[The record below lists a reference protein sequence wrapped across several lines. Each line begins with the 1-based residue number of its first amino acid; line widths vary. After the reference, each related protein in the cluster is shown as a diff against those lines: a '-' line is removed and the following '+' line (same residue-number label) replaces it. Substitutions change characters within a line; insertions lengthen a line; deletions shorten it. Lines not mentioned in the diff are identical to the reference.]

1 MGPEELDDLLASIR
15 AEGNKERSALALYK
29 GTRGTDL
36 VNESID
42 ERVVNILG
50 LGQVFDIDYAT
61 YLTLLKEKLVQVS
74 MGGGSLAREE
84 QMLLQDEFKR
94 VKGKVGRFKI
104 NRRTANV
111 GAISGSTPLKVSK
124 DKFFL
129 TSSAVIPENP
139 GVAKVSEDL
148 KGIHEALD
156 KLLGEIKADNAEE
169 KKQAELERR
178 QKIRNRRVAREK
190 LLEKSQQKV
199 SRVVNKLFTPVRG
212 ILDSIFRF
220 LFFGL
225 LGRSFQSFLNW
236 FSDPANKDK
245 VDNMFRFL
253 KDFWPAILGGLALFF
268 TPLGGFVKGIVK
280 LLTFFGPKLFR
291 LVAKYPKIALATAG
305 AAALLKAATSQS
317 PNPERAEQGKT
328 ELDDTQEFGGMT
340 GAPISGDML
349 GFNQGG
355 LIPVGSDKLYNVSNY
370 FGRPIERASGK
381 ITSTTG
387 TKIKGTGPDTQLIAA
402 QPGEF
407 IISKNAV
414 NTYGSQFFMNLNKEG
429 GGTNIPNFVNNIQF
443 AQGGGMVGGMIGSP
457 TSFITAP
464 TGGGG
469 GTNALTEQAKTK
481 TLGTYIGDGIQEFL
495 GVTPKRMRSSLP
507 STDENIRDTVG
518 GAIETYEFGS
528 GGLMGSSTSQQTSGE
543 ISGSPTLKQTSGG
556 LMGLPTSVMGVG
568 GLTGSQTNDRFG
580 DKLPMSPEPS
590 RKMTLPLK
598 SLMMISDEKSSESSL
613 DTQMSSGVS
622 MNTTAATVRY
632 TDNMMSP
639 TQRITL
645 PPEPPVRSKKPNMTV
660 LPEIVRNSAPQ
671 MQASASSSSVPS
683 FSPSQSNDTRQLNFA
698 VYGIEGMN

>member
-15 AEGNKERSALALYK
+15 AEGKKERSALALYK

-156 KLLGEIKADNAEE
+156 KILAEIKADNAEE

-280 LLTFFGPKLFR
+280 LLTFFGPKLFG

-317 PNPERAEQGKT
+317 PNPERAAQGKT

-370 FGRPIERASGK
+370 FGRPIERAAGK

-387 TKIKGTGPDTQLIAA
+387 TKIKGAGPDTQLIAA

-443 AQGGGMVGGMIGSP
+443 AQGGGMVGGLMGSP
-457 TSFITAP
+457 TSFIPALTAP

-481 TLGTYIGDGIQEFL
+481 TLGMYIGDGIQEFL

-507 STDENIRDTVG
+507 STDENIRDSVG
-518 GAIETYEFGS
+518 GAIETYEFGG
-528 GGLMGSSTSQQTSGE
+528 GGLMGS
-543 ISGSPTLKQTSGG
+543 PT
-556 LMGLPTSVMGVG
+556 
-568 GLTGSQTNDRFG
+568 NNRFG

>member
-15 AEGNKERSALALYK
+15 AEGKKERSALALYK

-156 KLLGEIKADNAEE
+156 KILAEIKADNAEE

-317 PNPERAEQGKT
+317 PNPERAAQGKT
-328 ELDDTQEFGGMT
+328 ELDDTQDFGGMT
-340 GAPISGDML
+340 GDPISGDML

-370 FGRPIERASGK
+370 FGRPIERAAGK

-387 TKIKGTGPDTQLIAA
+387 TKIKGAGPDTQLIAA

-443 AQGGGMVGGMIGSP
+443 AQGGGVVGGMVGSPTSQKMSGGIIGSPTSQKMSGGMIGSP
-457 TSFITAP
+457 TSR
-464 TGGGG
+464 
-469 GTNALTEQAKTK
+469 Q
-481 TLGTYIGDGIQEFL
+481 
-495 GVTPKRMRSSLP
+495 M
-507 STDENIRDTVG
+507 VG
-518 GAIETYEFGS
+518 GFIGS
-528 GGLMGSSTSQQTSGE
+528 STSQKMVGGLMGSSTSQQSSGE
-543 ISGSPTLKQTSGG
+543 MTGSPTLKQTSGG
-556 LMGLPTSVMGVG
+556 LMGLPTSIMGVG
-568 GLTGSQTNDRFG
+568 GLAGSQTNDRFG

-598 SLMMISDEKSSESSL
+598 SLMMISDEKSSETSL

>member
-15 AEGNKERSALALYK
+15 AEGKKERSALALYK

-42 ERVVNILG
+42 ERIVNILG

-111 GAISGSTPLKVSK
+111 GAIAGSTPLKVSK

-156 KLLGEIKADNAEE
+156 KILAEIKADNAEE
-169 KKQAELERR
+169 KKQEELERR
-178 QKIRNRRVAREK
+178 KKIRNRRVAREK
-190 LLEKSQQKV
+190 LLERSQKKISNVVSKV
-199 SRVVNKLFTPVRG
+199 FKPVTG
-212 ILDSIFRF
+212 ILDRIFRF

-225 LGRSFQSFLNW
+225 LGNAFKSFIGW

-245 VDNMFRFL
+245 VSAMFGFIEN
-253 KDFWPAILGGLALFF
+253 FWPAILGGLALFF
-268 TPLGGFVKGIVK
+268 TPLGGFVKG
-280 LLTFFGPKLFR
+280 LLGILTTFGPKLIG
-291 LVAKYPKIALATAG
+291 LIAKYPAVFGALAITG
-305 AAALLKAATSQS
+305 AAVEGVRRSRNASQDIIEEKGLEDATPKEQADELSKPFNLLDIFTRTIVPPREEKSET
-317 PNPERAEQGKT
+317 T
-328 ELDDTQEFGGMT
+328 EPPVQAQAGG
-340 GAPISGDML
+340 GNI
-349 GFNQGG
+349 
-355 LIPVGSDKLYNVSNY
+355 YNIGNY

-387 TKIKGTGPDTQLIAA
+387 TKIKGAGPDTQLIAA

-414 NTYGSQFFMNLNKEG
+414 NTYGSQFFMNLNKES

-443 AQGGGMVGGMIGSP
+443 ARGGGMVGGMIGSP
-457 TSFITAP
+457 TSFIPAP

-507 STDENIRDTVG
+507 STNENIRDTVG
-518 GAIETYEFGS
+518 GAIEIY
-528 GGLMGSSTSQQTSGE
+528 
-543 ISGSPTLKQTSGG
+543 K
-556 LMGLPTSVMGVG
+556 
-568 GLTGSQTNDRFG
+568 DRFG

-590 RKMTLPLK
+590 RKMTLPAKDL
-598 SLMMISDEKSSESSL
+598 
-613 DTQMSSGVS
+613 
-622 MNTTAATVRY
+622 VRY
-632 TDNMMSP
+632 NDNMMSP

>member
-42 ERVVNILG
+42 ERIVNILG

-156 KLLGEIKADNAEE
+156 KILAEIKADNAEE

-190 LLEKSQQKV
+190 LLERSQKKISNVVSKV
-199 SRVVNKLFTPVRG
+199 FKPVTG
-212 ILDSIFRF
+212 ILDRIFRF

-225 LGRSFQSFLNW
+225 LGNAFKSFIGW

-245 VDNMFRFL
+245 VSAMFGFIEN
-253 KDFWPAILGGLALFF
+253 FWPAILGGLALFF
-268 TPLGGFVKGIVK
+268 TPLGGFVRGI
-280 LLTFFGPKLFR
+280 LGILTFFGPKLFG
-291 LVAKYPKIALATAG
+291 LIAKYPLVFGALAVTG
-305 AAALLKAATSQS
+305 AAVEGVRRSRNATQDILKEKGMEDATPKEQADELSKPFNLLDIFTRTIVPPREEKPETTES
-317 PNPERAEQGKT
+317 PVQAQAGGGK
-328 ELDDTQEFGGMT
+328 
-340 GAPISGDML
+340 I
-349 GFNQGG
+349 
-355 LIPVGSDKLYNVSNY
+355 YNIGNY

-387 TKIKGTGPDTQLIAA
+387 TKIKGAGPDTQLIAA

-443 AQGGGMVGGMIGSP
+443 AQGGGVVGGMVGSP
-457 TSFITAP
+457 TS
-464 TGGGG
+464 
-469 GTNALTEQAKTK
+469 QK
-481 TLGTYIGDGIQEFL
+481 
-495 GVTPKRMRSSLP
+495 M
-507 STDENIRDTVG
+507 
-518 GAIETYEFGS
+518 
-528 GGLMGSSTSQQTSGE
+528 
-543 ISGSPTLKQTSGG
+543 SGG
-556 LMGLPTSVMGVG
+556 LMGLPTSIMGVSKG
-568 GLTGSQTNDRFG
+568 DVSDNVRFDDR
-580 DKLPMSPEPS
+580 LPMSPEPS
-590 RKMTLPLK
+590 RKISLPAK
-598 SLMMISDEKSSESSL
+598 ALMMISDKKSSDSSETSL

-622 MNTTAATVRY
+622 MNTTAPAAVRY
-632 TDNMMSP
+632 NDNMMSP
-639 TQRITL
+639 VQRITL

-671 MQASASSSSVPS
+671 MQASSSNSSVPS

>member
-15 AEGNKERSALALYK
+15 AEGKKERSALALYK

-94 VKGKVGRFKI
+94 VKGKVGRFRI

-156 KLLGEIKADNAEE
+156 KILAEIKADNAEE

-245 VDNMFRFL
+245 VDSMFRFL

-280 LLTFFGPKLFR
+280 LLTFFGPKLFG

-317 PNPERAEQGKT
+317 PNPERAAQGKT

-387 TKIKGTGPDTQLIAA
+387 TKIKGAGPDTQLIAA

-429 GGTNIPNFVNNIQF
+429 GGTNIPNFVSNIQF

-518 GAIETYEFGS
+518 GAIETYEFGG
-528 GGLMGSSTSQQTSGE
+528 GGLMGS
-543 ISGSPTLKQTSGG
+543 PT
-556 LMGLPTSVMGVG
+556 
-568 GLTGSQTNDRFG
+568 NNRFG

-598 SLMMISDEKSSESSL
+598 SLMMISDEKSSDTSL

-671 MQASASSSSVPS
+671 MQASSSNSSVPS

>member
-1 MGPEELDDLLASIR
+1 MGPEELDDLLTSIR
-15 AEGNKERSALALYK
+15 AEGKKERSALALYK

-84 QMLLQDEFKR
+84 QMLLQDEFRR

-104 NRRTANV
+104 NRRTVNA
-111 GAISGSTPLKVSK
+111 GAITGSTPLKVSK

-199 SRVVNKLFTPVRG
+199 SKVVNKLFTPVRG

-245 VDNMFRFL
+245 VNSMFRFL

-268 TPLGGFVKGIVK
+268 TPLGGFIKGIVGI
-280 LLTFFGPKLFR
+280 LTTLGPKLFG
-291 LVAKYPKIALATAG
+291 LVAKYPKIAAALAITG
-305 AAALLKAATSQS
+305 AAVEGVRRSRNATQDILKEKGMEDATPKEQADELSKPFNILDTFTRTIVPPREGPPVQA
-317 PNPERAEQGKT
+317 RADGGK
-328 ELDDTQEFGGMT
+328 
-340 GAPISGDML
+340 I
-349 GFNQGG
+349 
-355 LIPVGSDKLYNVSNY
+355 YNIGNY

-381 ITSTTG
+381 VTSTTG
-387 TKIKGTGPDTQLIAA
+387 TKIKGAGPDTQLVAA

-414 NTYGSQFFMNLNKEG
+414 NTYGSQFFMNLNKES

-443 AQGGGMVGGMIGSP
+443 AQGGGMVGGMVGSP
-457 TSFITAP
+457 TS
-464 TGGGG
+464 
-469 GTNALTEQAKTK
+469 QK
-481 TLGTYIGDGIQEFL
+481 
-495 GVTPKRMRSSLP
+495 M
-507 STDENIRDTVG
+507 
-518 GAIETYEFGS
+518 S
-528 GGLMGSSTSQQTSGE
+528 GGM
-543 ISGSPTLKQTSGG
+543 
-556 LMGLPTSVMGVG
+556 MGLPTSMMEVG
-568 GLTGSQTNDRFG
+568 KGIVSNNDRFG
-580 DKLPMSPEPS
+580 DRLPMISEPS
-590 RKMTLPLK
+590 RKITLPAK
-598 SLMMISDEKSSESSL
+598 SLMMISDEKSSDSSETSL

-622 MNTTAATVRY
+622 MNTAVAVRY
-632 TDNMMSP
+632 NDNMMSP
-639 TQRITL
+639 VQRVTL

-671 MQASASSSSVPS
+671 MQASASGSSVPS

>member
-1 MGPEELDDLLASIR
+1 MGPEELDDLLTSIR
-15 AEGNKERSALALYK
+15 AEGKKERSALALYK

-84 QMLLQDEFKR
+84 QMLLQDEFRR

-104 NRRTANV
+104 NRRTVNA
-111 GAISGSTPLKVSK
+111 GAITGSTPLKVSK

-199 SRVVNKLFTPVRG
+199 SKVVNKLFTPVRG

-245 VDNMFRFL
+245 VNSMFRFL

-268 TPLGGFVKGIVK
+268 TPLGGFIKGIVGI
-280 LLTFFGPKLFR
+280 LTTLGPKLFG
-291 LVAKYPKIALATAG
+291 LVAKYPKIAAALAITG
-305 AAALLKAATSQS
+305 AAVEGVRRSRNATQDILKEKGMEDATPKEQADELSKPFNILDTFTRTIVPPREGPPVQA
-317 PNPERAEQGKT
+317 RADGGK
-328 ELDDTQEFGGMT
+328 
-340 GAPISGDML
+340 I
-349 GFNQGG
+349 
-355 LIPVGSDKLYNVSNY
+355 YNIGNY

-381 ITSTTG
+381 VTSTTG
-387 TKIKGTGPDTQLIAA
+387 TKIKGAGPDTQLVAA

-414 NTYGSQFFMNLNKEG
+414 NTYGSQFFMNLNKES

-443 AQGGGMVGGMIGSP
+443 AQGGGMVGGMVGSP
-457 TSFITAP
+457 TS
-464 TGGGG
+464 
-469 GTNALTEQAKTK
+469 QK
-481 TLGTYIGDGIQEFL
+481 
-495 GVTPKRMRSSLP
+495 M
-507 STDENIRDTVG
+507 
-518 GAIETYEFGS
+518 S
-528 GGLMGSSTSQQTSGE
+528 GGM
-543 ISGSPTLKQTSGG
+543 
-556 LMGLPTSVMGVG
+556 MGLPTSMMEVG
-568 GLTGSQTNDRFG
+568 KGIVSNNDRFG
-580 DKLPMSPEPS
+580 DRLPMISEPS
-590 RKMTLPLK
+590 RKITLPAK
-598 SLMMISDEKSSESSL
+598 SLMMISDEKSSDSSETSL
-613 DTQMSSGVS
+613 DTQMSSGAS
-622 MNTTAATVRY
+622 MNTAVAVRY
-632 TDNMMSP
+632 NDNMMSP
-639 TQRITL
+639 VQRITL

-671 MQASASSSSVPS
+671 MQASASGSSVPS

>member
-42 ERVVNILG
+42 ERIVNILG

-84 QMLLQDEFKR
+84 QMLLQDEFRR

-268 TPLGGFVKGIVK
+268 TPLGGFVKGVLGI
-280 LLTFFGPKLFR
+280 LTFFGPKLFG
-291 LVAKYPKIALATAG
+291 LVKKYPKIAAALAIAG
-305 AAALLKAATSQS
+305 ATVEGVRRSRNATQDILKEKGMEDATPKEQADELSKPSNILDTFTRTIVPPREEKPETTES
-317 PNPERAEQGKT
+317 PVQAQAGGGK
-328 ELDDTQEFGGMT
+328 
-340 GAPISGDML
+340 I
-349 GFNQGG
+349 
-355 LIPVGSDKLYNVSNY
+355 YNIGNY

-387 TKIKGTGPDTQLIAA
+387 TKIKGAGPDTQLIAA

-457 TSFITAP
+457 TSFLTAP

-481 TLGTYIGDGIQEFL
+481 TLGMYIGDGIQEFL

-507 STDENIRDTVG
+507 STDENIRDTVVD
-518 GAIETYEFGS
+518 AIEIYKSGS
-528 GGLMGSSTSQQTSGE
+528 GGLMGS
-543 ISGSPTLKQTSGG
+543 PT
-556 LMGLPTSVMGVG
+556 
-568 GLTGSQTNDRFG
+568 NNRFG

>member
-1 MGPEELDDLLASIR
+1 MGPEELDDLLTNIR
-15 AEGNKERSALALYK
+15 AEGKKERSSLALYK

-84 QMLLQDEFKR
+84 QMLLQDEFRR

-104 NRRTANV
+104 NRRTVNA
-111 GAISGSTPLKVSK
+111 GAITGSTPLKVSK

-156 KLLGEIKADNAEE
+156 KILGEIKADNTEE

-178 QKIRNRRVAREK
+178 QKIRNRRVVREK
-190 LLEKSQQKV
+190 ILEKSQQKV
-199 SRVVNKLFTPVRG
+199 SKIVNKLFTPVRG

-245 VDNMFRFL
+245 VNSMFRFL
-253 KDFWPAILGGLALFF
+253 KDFWPAILGGLALFL
-268 TPLGGFVKGIVK
+268 TPLGGFIKGIVGI
-280 LLTFFGPKLFR
+280 LTTLGPKLFG
-291 LVAKYPKIALATAG
+291 LVAKYPKIAAALAITG
-305 AAALLKAATSQS
+305 AAVEGVRRSRNATQDIIKEKGMENATPKEQADELSKPFNILDTFTRTIVPPRDGDIEPPVQA
-317 PNPERAEQGKT
+317 RADGGK
-328 ELDDTQEFGGMT
+328 
-340 GAPISGDML
+340 I
-349 GFNQGG
+349 
-355 LIPVGSDKLYNVSNY
+355 YNIGNY

-381 ITSTTG
+381 VTSTTG
-387 TKIKGTGPDTQLIAA
+387 TKIKGAGPDTQLVAA

-414 NTYGSQFFMNLNKEG
+414 NTYGSQFFMNLNKES

-457 TSFITAP
+457 TSQKMSGGSFGFSAGAP
-464 TGGGG
+464 GLSGGGG
-469 GTNALTEQAKTK
+469 GLDALTEQAKVRT
-481 TLGTYIGDGIQEFL
+481 F
-495 GVTPKRMRSSLP
+495 RSSIFDPTGIKARRAFFNDPNAYL
-507 STDENIRDTVG
+507 SDEDFQNRG
-518 GAIETYEFGS
+518 KFN
-528 GGLMGSSTSQQTSGE
+528 
-543 ISGSPTLKQTSGG
+543 
-556 LMGLPTSVMGVG
+556 
-568 GLTGSQTNDRFG
+568 NDF
-580 DKLPMSPEPS
+580 DPNPS
-590 RKMTLPLK
+590 RKINSPTN
-598 SLMMISDEKSSESSL
+598 S
-613 DTQMSSGVS
+613 
-622 MNTTAATVRY
+622 VRY

-671 MQASASSSSVPS
+671 MQASASGSSVPS

>member
-42 ERVVNILG
+42 ERIVNILG

-268 TPLGGFVKGIVK
+268 TPLGGFVKGVLGI
-280 LLTFFGPKLFR
+280 LTFFGPKLFG
-291 LVAKYPKIALATAG
+291 LVKKYPKIALATA
-305 AAALLKAATSQS
+305 ATAALLKAATNPP
-317 PNPERAEQGKT
+317 PNPKRAAQGKT
-328 ELDDTQEFGGMT
+328 ELDDTQDLMT
-340 GAPISGDML
+340 GDPISGDML

-387 TKIKGTGPDTQLIAA
+387 TKIKGAGPDTQLIAA

-457 TSFITAP
+457 TSFLTAP

-481 TLGTYIGDGIQEFL
+481 TLGMYIGDGIQEFL

-507 STDENIRDTVG
+507 STDENIRDTVVD
-518 GAIETYEFGS
+518 AIEIYKSGS
-528 GGLMGSSTSQQTSGE
+528 GGLMGS
-543 ISGSPTLKQTSGG
+543 PT
-556 LMGLPTSVMGVG
+556 
-568 GLTGSQTNDRFG
+568 NNRFG

>member
-15 AEGNKERSALALYK
+15 AEGKKERSALALYK

-42 ERVVNILG
+42 ERIVNILG

-156 KLLGEIKADNAEE
+156 KILAEIKADNAEE

-178 QKIRNRRVAREK
+178 EKIKKRRVAREK
-190 LLEKSQQKV
+190 LLERSQKKI
-199 SRVVNKLFTPVRG
+199 SNVVNKVFKPVTG
-212 ILDSIFRF
+212 ILDRIFRF

-225 LGRSFQSFLNW
+225 LGNAFQSFIGW

-245 VDNMFRFL
+245 VSAMFGFIEN
-253 KDFWPAILGGLALFF
+253 FWPAILGGLALFF
-268 TPLGGFVKGIVK
+268 TPLGGFVKGI
-280 LLTFFGPKLFR
+280 LGILTFFGPKLFGLIAR
-291 LVAKYPKIALATAG
+291 YPLVFGALAVTG
-305 AAALLKAATSQS
+305 AAVEGVRRSRNATQDILKEKGMEDATRKEQADELSKPFNILDTFTRTIVPPREEKPETTES
-317 PNPERAEQGKT
+317 PVQAQAGGGK
-328 ELDDTQEFGGMT
+328 
-340 GAPISGDML
+340 I
-349 GFNQGG
+349 
-355 LIPVGSDKLYNVSNY
+355 YNIGNY

-387 TKIKGTGPDTQLIAA
+387 TKIKGAGPDTQLIAA

-457 TSFITAP
+457 TS
-464 TGGGG
+464 
-469 GTNALTEQAKTK
+469 QK
-481 TLGTYIGDGIQEFL
+481 
-495 GVTPKRMRSSLP
+495 M
-507 STDENIRDTVG
+507 
-518 GAIETYEFGS
+518 S
-528 GGLMGSSTSQQTSGE
+528 GGLVGSST
-543 ISGSPTLKQTSGG
+543 
-556 LMGLPTSVMGVG
+556 
-568 GLTGSQTNDRFG
+568 NNRFG
-580 DKLPMSPEPS
+580 DRLPMSPEPS
-590 RKMTLPLK
+590 RKIALPAK
-598 SLMMISDEKSSESSL
+598 ALMMISDKKSSDSSETSL

-622 MNTTAATVRY
+622 MNTTTAPAAVRY
-632 TDNMMSP
+632 NDNMMSP
-639 TQRITL
+639 VQRITL

-671 MQASASSSSVPS
+671 MQASSSNSSVPS